1 MISQPAPYTA
11 KVWGVGLDPD
21 KEVENMDGIFVV
33 EVEYEEVRKVLLE
46 EMEKCSTSD
55 IPMYLRN
62 LELIKK
68 LKDEDGIA
76 IRLDSLLTT
85 RSNELRS
92 RVREQVIEGI
102 RAKKERLGEMKEEA
116 VSDVYVDVSEAEVT
130 SELLG
135 LYDEIAER
143 NEFYIMVV

>member
-11 KVWGVGLDPD
+11 KVWGVGLIEK
-21 KEVENMDGIFVV
+21 KEVEKMNSIFVV
-33 EVEYEEVRKVLLE
+33 EVEYEKVRKVLLE
-46 EMEKCSTSD
+46 EMEKCCTSD

-76 IRLDSLLTT
+76 IRLDSILTT

-92 RVREQVIEGI
+92 RVREQVIE
-102 RAKKERLGEMKEEA
+102 RYKANKERLGEMKEEA
-116 VSDVYVDVSEAEVT
+116 LREMDVDVSEAEVT
-130 SELLG
+130 SDLLE
-135 LYDEIAER
+135 LYDNVAER
-143 NEFYIMVV
+143 NEFYIRIV

>member
-11 KVWGVGLDPD
+11 KVWGVGLDTN
-21 KEVENMDGIFVV
+21 KEVEEMDGIFVV
-33 EVEYEEVRKVLLE
+33 EVEYEKVRKVLLE

-85 RSNELRS
+85 RNNELRS
-92 RVREQVIEGI
+92 KVREQVIEGYKS
-102 RAKKERLGEMKEEA
+102 KKERLGEMKEEA

-130 SELLG
+130 SELIG

-143 NEFYIMVV
+143 NKFYIRIV

>member
-1 MISQPAPYTA
+1 
-11 KVWGVGLDPD
+11 
-21 KEVENMDGIFVV
+21 MDGIFVV
-33 EVEYEEVRKVLLE
+33 EVEYEKVRKVLLE

-85 RSNELRS
+85 RNNELRS
-92 RVREQVIEGI
+92 KVREQVIEGYKS
-102 RAKKERLGEMKEEA
+102 KKERLGEMKEEA

-130 SELLG
+130 SELIG

-143 NEFYIMVV
+143 NKFYIRIV

>member
-11 KVWGVGLDPD
+11 KVWGVGLDTN
-21 KEVENMDGIFVV
+21 KEVEDMDGIFVV
-33 EVEYEEVRKVLLE
+33 EVEYEKVRKVLLE

-55 IPMYLRN
+55 IPMYLRE

-92 RVREQVIEGI
+92 RVREHVLRAIEG
-102 RAKKERLGEMKEEA
+102 KKERLGEMKEEA
-116 VSDVYVDVSEAEVT
+116 LREMDVDVSEAEVT
-130 SELLG
+130 SELIG

-143 NEFYIMVV
+143 NEFYIMIV

>member
-11 KVWGVGLDPD
+11 KVWGVGLIEK
-21 KEVENMDGIFVV
+21 KEVEKMNSIFVV
-33 EVEYEEVRKVLLE
+33 EVEYEKVRKVLLE
-46 EMEKCSTSD
+46 EMEKCCTSD

-76 IRLDSLLTT
+76 IRLDSILTT

-92 RVREQVIEGI
+92 RVREQVIE
-102 RAKKERLGEMKEEA
+102 RYKANKERLGEMKEEA
-116 VSDVYVDVSEAEVT
+116 LREMDVDVSEAEVT
-130 SELLG
+130 SEILG
-135 LYDEIAER
+135 LCDEIAER
-143 NEFYIMVV
+143 NEFYIRIV

>member
-11 KVWGVGLDPD
+11 KVWGVGLDTN
-21 KEVENMDGIFVV
+21 KEVEDMDGIFVV
-33 EVEYEEVRKVLLE
+33 EVEYEKVRKVLLE

-55 IPMYLRN
+55 IPMYLRE

-92 RVREQVIEGI
+92 RVEQVIEGRI
-102 RAKKERLGEMKEEA
+102 RAKQERLGEMKEEA
-116 VSDVYVDVSEAEVT
+116 VNDVYVDVSEAEVT
-130 SELLG
+130 SELIG

-143 NEFYIMVV
+143 NEFYIMIV

>member
-11 KVWGVGLDPD
+11 KVWGVGLDTN
-21 KEVENMDGIFVV
+21 KEVEKMDGIFVV
-33 EVEYEEVRKVLLE
+33 EVEYEKVRKVLLE
-46 EMEKCSTSD
+46 EMEKCNTSD

-68 LKDEDGIA
+68 LKNEDGIA

-92 RVREQVIEGI
+92 RVREQVIE
-102 RAKKERLGEMKEEA
+102 RYKAKKERLGEMKEEA

-130 SELLG
+130 QSLLR
-135 LYDEIAER
+135 LYDRIGER
-143 NEFYIMVV
+143 NEFYIMIV

>member
-1 MISQPAPYTA
+1 LISQPAPYTA
-11 KVWGVGLDPD
+11 KVWGVGLDTN
-21 KEVENMDGIFVV
+21 KEVEEMDGIFVV
-33 EVEYEEVRKVLLE
+33 EVEYEKVREVLLE

-85 RSNELRS
+85 RNNELRS
-92 RVREQVIEGI
+92 KVREQVIEGYK
-102 RAKKERLGEMKEEA
+102 AKKERLGEMKEEA

-130 SELLG
+130 SRLLG

-143 NEFYIMVV
+143 NEFYIMIV

>member
-1 MISQPAPYTA
+1 
-11 KVWGVGLDPD
+11 
-21 KEVENMDGIFVV
+21 MDGIFVV
-33 EVEYEEVRKVLLE
+33 EVEYEKVRKVLLD

-55 IPMYLRN
+55 IPVYLRN

-92 RVREQVIEGI
+92 RVREQVIE
-102 RAKKERLGEMKEEA
+102 RYKAKKERLGEMKEEA
-116 VSDVYVDVSEAEVT
+116 LREMYVDVSEAEVT
-130 SELLG
+130 SELTRLC
-135 LYDEIAER
+135 DEIGER
-143 NEFYIMVV
+143 NKFYIMIV

>member
-1 MISQPAPYTA
+1 MISVNLPYTA
-11 KVWGVGLDPD
+11 KVWGVGLDTN

-33 EVEYEEVRKVLLE
+33 EVEYEKVRKVLLE

-62 LELIKK
+62 IELLKK

-76 IRLDSLLTT
+76 IRLDSILTT

-92 RVREQVIEGI
+92 RVREQVIE
-102 RAKKERLGEMKEEA
+102 RYKANKERLGEMKEEA
-116 VSDVYVDVSEAEVT
+116 LREMDVDVSEAEVT
-130 SELLG
+130 SDLLE
-135 LYDEIAER
+135 LYDKVAER
-143 NEFYIMVV
+143 NEFYIRIV

>member
-1 MISQPAPYTA
+1 MISVNLPYTA
-11 KVWGVGLDPD
+11 KVWGVGLDTN

-33 EVEYEEVRKVLLE
+33 EVEYEKVRKVLLE

-62 LELIKK
+62 IELLKK

-76 IRLDSLLTT
+76 IRLDSILTT

-92 RVREQVIEGI
+92 RVREHFNPILV
-102 RAKKERLGEMKEEA
+102 
-116 VSDVYVDVSEAEVT
+116 
-130 SELLG
+130 
-135 LYDEIAER
+135 
-143 NEFYIMVV
+143 